1 MRTTS
6 APSPISWAISTC
18 RSTARPSLWPWWSAA
33 WKNTSWRKSPAC
45 ITVKPKQ
52 IVEIGPFKIEFIHV
66 THSIVSA
73 VALAIT
79 TPLGVIIH
87 TGDFKVD
94 PTPTDNELFDLH
106 TLADYGKRGVLL
118 LLSDS
123 TNSDRPG
130 YTESERAVRPRMEE
144 IFNRAERRVVVSC
157 FSSSI
162 HRIQLVLDLAQ
173 ECGRRVAVIGRSM
186 VSVTEIAH
194 SLGLLDI
201 PDGILLR
208 PQDAMGVAADKVT
221 FLISGTQG
229 EPMSALS
236 RVAVDNHKH
245 VSVEKGDTVVLSS
258 RIIPGNE
265 KAIFRMI
272 DHMARRG
279 ADVLYGSMN
288 PPLHV
293 SGHASVEEM
302 KLVLNLVRP
311 RYFMPIHGEFR
322 QLSKHARLAE
332 HLRFAGLEESFIMES
347 GEILEIDHHGA
358 RKAGKVPVGH
368 VCIDSGSVDDVVQD
382 MVIRDRRHLSEDGI
396 VLPII
401 AINRNSGRMESLPE
415 IVSRG
420 FNAGDGVGV
429 HRESPP
435 VRGQNSGRLESGGED
450 RLGRHEGKDPRGPE
464 ALHREGDVA
473 ASADHAGDSGSIA
486 ARYLED
492 ASGFRGSAARL
503 IVPADEAGIA
513 AALREAS
520 AAGVPVTVAGGGTG
534 VTGGGVPLGG
544 WVLSVEKLNRLEI
557 HPGFAIAGAGV
568 PLRDL
573 QAAAQR
579 TGQFYPPDPT
589 ENSAFLGGTI
599 STNAS
604 GSRSFR
610 FGATRRWVKCLRVVL
625 ADGRR
630 LDLRR
635 GDALDFDP
643 GTDSAARCHQEHRRL
658 PLAAGDGLA

>member
-1 MRTTS
+1 MSDHKLQVIPLGGLGEFGMNMT
-6 APSPISWAISTC
+6 AIRYADELIVIDSGMMFPEAELLGVDLVMPDLTFLKENQQFI
-18 RSTARPSLWPWWSAA
+18 RALILTHGHEDHIGAVPYFLSEIDVPVYGTAFTLALVDRRLEEYELENEP
-33 WKNTSWRKSPAC
+33 RF
-45 ITVKPKQ
+45 IQIRPKQ

-79 TPLGVIIH
+79 TPLGVIVH

-106 TLADYGKRGVLL
+106 TLADYGRRGVLL

-144 IFNRAERRVVVSC
+144 IFNRSERRVLVSC

-173 ECGRRVAVIGRSM
+173 EYGRRVAFYGRSM

-201 PDGILLR
+201 PDAILLR
-208 PQDAMGVAADKVT
+208 PQDAMDLPPAKVAI
-221 FLISGTQG
+221 LISGTQG
-229 EPMSALS
+229 EPMSALA

-245 VSVEKGDTVVLSS
+245 VSVEAGDTVVLSA

-265 KAIFRMI
+265 KAIFRMV
-272 DHMARRG
+272 DHMSRRG

-332 HLRFAGLEESFIMES
+332 HLRFAGLEESFVMES
-347 GEILEIDHHGA
+347 GETLEIDHHGA
-358 RKAGKVPVGH
+358 RKAGRVTVGR
-368 VCIDSGSVDDVVQD
+368 VCIDSGSVDEVVQEV
-382 MVIRDRRHLSEDGI
+382 VIRDRRHLSEDGI

-401 AINRNSGRMESLPE
+401 AINRHTGRMESLPE

-420 FNAGDGVGV
+420 FALAEDGSEFMQSARQIVAKTLEGSNQEEKTDWGV
-429 HRESPP
+429 MKEKIRADLKRYIVKETSRRPLIMP
-435 VRGQNSGRLESGGED
+435 VILE
-450 RLGRHEGKDPRGPE
+450 
-464 ALHREGDVA
+464 V
-473 ASADHAGDSGSIA
+473 
-486 ARYLED
+486 
-492 ASGFRGSAARL
+492 
-503 IVPADEAGIA
+503 
-513 AALREAS
+513 
-520 AAGVPVTVAGGGTG
+520 
-534 VTGGGVPLGG
+534 
-544 WVLSVEKLNRLEI
+544 
-557 HPGFAIAGAGV
+557 
-568 PLRDL
+568 
-573 QAAAQR
+573 
-579 TGQFYPPDPT
+579 
-589 ENSAFLGGTI
+589 
-599 STNAS
+599 
-604 GSRSFR
+604 
-610 FGATRRWVKCLRVVL
+610 
-625 ADGRR
+625 
-630 LDLRR
+630 
-635 GDALDFDP
+635 
-643 GTDSAARCHQEHRRL
+643 
-658 PLAAGDGLA
+658 